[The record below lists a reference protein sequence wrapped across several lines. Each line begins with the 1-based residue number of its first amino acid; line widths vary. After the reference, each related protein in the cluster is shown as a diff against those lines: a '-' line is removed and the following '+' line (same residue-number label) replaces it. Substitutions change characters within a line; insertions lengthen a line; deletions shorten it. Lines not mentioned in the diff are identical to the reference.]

1 MKTGTKGALLASA
14 VAMMFLASSVRAQ
27 EGGPAVGSSPNA
39 KSASVKCVAGNDCKG
54 QSSCKGASND
64 CKGQNACK
72 GKGFVMAASPDE
84 CKSKGG
90 HVEKM

>member
-1 MKTGTKGALLASA
+1 MKAGAKGALLASA

-27 EGGPAVGSSPNA
+27 EGAPAAGSGA
-39 KSASVKCVAGNDCKG
+39 KTASVKCVAGNDCKG

-72 GKGFVMAASPDE
+72 GKGFVMTSSADE
-84 CKSKGG
+84 CKGKGG
-90 HVEKM
+90 HVEGM